1 MNVTA
6 WSNGLEVTGG
16 GTGVVSH
23 AGIGLL
29 RRLADK
35 TGLTRGL
42 SRALW
47 SGRVLG
53 HDRGRVLADI
63 SCVIADGARAISDFR
78 VLADQKEAFGLVA
91 SVPTA
96 YRTLEEIAG
105 GGERTARK
113 LTAAVNAARRH
124 AWAQAVARHGTLP
137 GVRVADKVLAGVTCI
152 RLDATVTFAH
162 SDKELAE
169 ANFKGYGHHPLNAY
183 CDNTGGEPL
192 AWMLRKGSAGS
203 NTAADHITVTDAAIA
218 ALPPAYRRNLMITV
232 DGAGFSHKFLEH
244 LDKLAAR
251 RGYTLIYSCG
261 WELGEREKTAL
272 RLVPGDA
279 WEIAVDYR
287 GEVRERRAD
296 DACDDAGCGH
306 RACWI
311 EEAHVTE
318 LTGLLRKGPDGDQ
331 LSGWPATMRIFAR
344 RERPHPG
351 AKLSLFEHEDGY
363 RYQLWVTNLPET
375 TKGWRGQNAYIDA
388 AHRVH
393 ARVEDAIR
401 TGKDTGI
408 GRFPSHEFDINRA
421 WMTAAMTA
429 QILLSWLKLLALDD
443 DLARAEPKT
452 LRYRVLNAAARLVLS
467 TYPAHQ
473 PVPCMAVD
481 VTEHGL
487 GHPVPEVVR
496 PPRQ

>member
-1 MNVTA
+1 VNVTA
-6 WSNGLEVTGG
+6 WANALEVSGD

-42 SRALW
+42 SRALAA
-47 SGRVLG
+47 GRVLE

-63 SCVIADGARAISDFR
+63 SCVIADGARSISDFR
-78 VLADQKEAFGLVA
+78 VLADQEEAFGQVA

-105 GGERTARK
+105 GGQRTERK
-113 LTAAVNAARRH
+113 LTAAVNAARRF
-124 AWAQAVARHGTLP
+124 AWSQIVARHGRLP
-137 GVRVADKVLAGVTCI
+137 GVRVADKTLDGVVCI
-152 RLDATVTFAH
+152 RIDATVTPAH

-169 ANFKGYGHHPLNAY
+169 PNFKGYGHHPLLAY

-203 NTAADHITVTDAAIA
+203 NTAADHIAIVDAAIA
-218 ALPPAYRRNLMITV
+218 ALPPAFRRNLMVTV
-232 DGAGFSHKFLEH
+232 DGAGFSHKLIEH

-251 RGYTLIYSCG
+251 RGRTLVYSAG
-261 WELGEREKTAL
+261 WELDEREKAAL
-272 RLVPGDA
+272 RLVPEEA
-279 WEIAVDYR
+279 WEIAVDHR
-287 GEVRERRAD
+287 GEVRERRAGG
-296 DACDDAGCGH
+296 ACGDTGCGH
-306 RACWI
+306 KACWI

-318 LTGLLRKGPDGDQ
+318 LTALLREGPGGDQ
-331 LSGWPATMRIFAR
+331 LDGWPATMRIFAR

-351 AKLSLFEHEDGY
+351 AKLSLFENEDGW
-363 RYQLWVTNLPET
+363 RYQLWVTNLPAT
-375 TKGWRGQNAYIDA
+375 TKGWRGKTAYIDA

-408 GRFPSHEFDINRA
+408 GRFPSRDFKINQA
-421 WMTAAMTA
+421 WLTAAMTA
-429 QILLSWLKLLALDD
+429 QILLAWLKLLALSG

-452 LRYRVLNAAARLVLS
+452 LRYRILHAAARLVRGGRRRRWKFAANWPWAAAITRAWQRICALPD
-467 TYPAHQ
+467 T
-473 PVPCMAVD
+473 
-481 VTEHGL
+481 T
-487 GHPVPEVVR
+487 
-496 PPRQ
+496 